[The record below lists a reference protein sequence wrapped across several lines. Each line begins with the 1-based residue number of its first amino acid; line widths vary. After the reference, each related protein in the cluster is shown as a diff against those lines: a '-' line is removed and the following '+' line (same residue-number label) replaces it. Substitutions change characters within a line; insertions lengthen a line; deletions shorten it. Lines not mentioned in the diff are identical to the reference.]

1 MNPRQRRGVL
11 LMALAT
17 LGALVVFVSVLSYVG
32 SVRDEVGNLGIAL
45 RLSQDVEAFGVVDEA
60 VWEEVQVPV
69 RWMSATTITDPRET
83 IGLVAGTALPA
94 GSFLQRGM
102 LIEQPSLEQGQR
114 EIAILID
121 AETGVAGKVRGGSV
135 VDIYATFSADGP
147 LGQVARSDIIVTNAL
162 VLQVGRP
169 TASGDEGF
177 ADQAVVPITFALSVE
192 ESLALTYAE
201 SFAANVRLA
210 IVGGGDRTP
219 LSPGQRTFDGGLAGA
234 AGQAG
239 QAGQTPAPA
248 RTPVPATQ
256 PTRRP

>member
-32 SVRDEVGNLGIAL
+32 SVREEVGNLGTAL
-45 RLSQDVEAFGVVDEA
+45 RLSQDVEAFAVVDEA

-102 LIEQPSLEQGQR
+102 LVEQPSLEQGQR

-135 VDIYATFSADGP
+135 VDIYATFSAADGP

-219 LSPGQRTFDGGLAGA
+219 LAPGQRTFDGGLAGA
-234 AGQAG
+234 AGSTDQP
-239 QAGQTPAPA
+239 PAPA
-248 RTPVPATQ
+248 RAPAPTTQ